1 MDILAP
7 HNTPF
12 AVALAFL
19 LLLLF
24 VQLLGFGDF
33 GPDFDGDVD
42 VDGADAADVVGG
54 LASIVGLDRLPLV
67 AWLALFCASFGLIG
81 LSLQELLVALIGAP
95 LPAAAAAVMG
105 VVVGLPATGLLAR
118 PLGRIWPHDET
129 TAVSVDELLGRRG
142 TISIGTA
149 RRGSPARAQVTD
161 RFGQAHNV
169 MVEPHEDDMSFT
181 EGDEVLL
188 VRRDGETFYAISENG
203 PFRLEI

>member
-1 MDILAP
+1 MDILAT

-19 LLLLF
+19 LLLLV
-24 VQLLGFGDF
+24 VQLLGLGDF
-33 GPDFDGDVD
+33 GPDFDGDID
-42 VDGADAADVVGG
+42 VEGPEAADVVGG

-81 LSLQELLVALIGAP
+81 LSLQELLTALIGAP

-161 RFGQAHNV
+161 RFGQSHNV
-169 MVEPHEDDMSFT
+169 MVEPHEDAIEFI
-181 EGDEVLL
+181 EGDEVML
-188 VRRDGETFYAISENG
+188 VRREDQVFFAIGGSE
-203 PFRLEI
+203 PFRLTH